1 MTDSQSKPPLNPIN
15 VVIFVGL
22 PLAALLLV
30 PLWGIYHGYDGFQ
43 WSWAVA
49 FLYLNGISIT
59 GGSHRLWAH
68 TA

>member
-1 MTDSQSKPPLNPIN
+1 MTDSQSKPPFNPIN

-30 PLWGIYHGYDGFQ
+30 PLWGIYRGYDGFQ

-49 FLYLNGISIT
+49 L
-59 GGSHRLWAH
+59 
-68 TA
+68 